1 MIMDEA
7 ALSGVLEKAIHDAI
21 SAQQH
26 GRLMLLSVNDLPM
39 IAEIYGQERVDE
51 LFIRLQSHIQA
62 LLGEV
67 HQVIRVG
74 KEDIAV
80 IFSHCTLDVMENWV
94 RQINMLI
101 HQFGMKHAEIPVQ
114 LTANL
119 GSVGFPAPA
128 HSADAVIRKARVAL
142 NAVKQQL
149 QGYHVAY
156 EHIDKRVVQFK
167 HQMILANY
175 MQSALANGKV
185 RLAFQPIISS
195 KTGHVMYHES
205 LLRLVG
211 EDGKITSAG
220 PFIPVAEKMG
230 FVGVIDDL
238 VLEMVIAELEQ
249 SPELMLS
256 FNISN
261 MTVTDEKW
269 LAKAQHLMRDPAL
282 ASRVVVEMTET
293 AIHDDLK
300 KVSRFVG
307 ALQDLGCQIAIDDFG
322 AGYTSFRQLKAL
334 PVDIVKIDGYFIKDI
349 MDNPDNRLFVKTL
362 LDFAKGLGLKAV
374 AEFVE
379 TGEIAKLLMELKVDY
394 MQGNYF
400 CPAVNYRSWVK
411 DA

>member
-1 MIMDEA
+1 MDEA
-7 ALSGVLEKAIHDAI
+7 GLCALLETSIHDAI
-21 SAQQH
+21 TAQHH
-26 GRLMLLSVNDLPM
+26 GRLMLLTVNDLPM

-51 LFIRLQSHIQA
+51 LFSQLRNHIQA
-62 LLGEV
+62 LVGDV
-67 HQVIRVG
+67 HRVVQIS
-74 KEDIAV
+74 KEDMAI
-80 IFSHCTLDVMENWV
+80 IFSHCALDIMDNWV
-94 RQINMLI
+94 RQITMLI
-101 HQFGMKHAEIPVQ
+101 HQFGIKHADIPVQ
-114 LTANL
+114 LTTNL

-142 NAVKQQL
+142 TAVRQQL
-149 QGYHVAY
+149 QGCHVAY
-156 EHIDKRVVQFK
+156 ENIDKRVVQFK

-175 MQSALANGKV
+175 MQNALANNRL
-185 RLAFQPIISS
+185 RLAYQPIISS

-205 LLRLVG
+205 LLRLIG

-238 VLEMVIAELEQ
+238 VLELVIAELEQ